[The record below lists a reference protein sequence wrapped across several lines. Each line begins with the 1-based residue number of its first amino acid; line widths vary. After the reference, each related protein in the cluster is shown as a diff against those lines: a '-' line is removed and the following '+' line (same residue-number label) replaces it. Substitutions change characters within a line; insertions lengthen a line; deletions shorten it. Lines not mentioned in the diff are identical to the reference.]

1 MIIHASKCCQKTSR
15 RGEIVLDVWN
25 LKGGQLKVL
34 SSQEIEEIH
43 QRALDVLQQ
52 VGCFFENEEALT
64 IFKQHGAIVDSS
76 TGIVK
81 LPRNMVEEAIRLTPS
96 SMLLAARDPKND
108 IHAEGDRVYF
118 GPGTMPIKVRDLETG
133 EIRRGTLKDCEDFAR
148 LIDALEHIHFF
159 KGMITPSDVNSKIIE
174 LYMAS
179 AAFNNCT
186 KQISQSPFS
195 PQGAMDLYRMG
206 VAVAGGEDA
215 FKQRPMIIINMLAVS
230 PLQWSRDNVQSII
243 SLSRCNCPV
252 IIGSEPQGG
261 TTGPAPIAGQVMLN
275 VAETLAGITLAQ
287 LVQPNLPVMWGNVGS
302 ISDMR
307 SGLFAS
313 GAVELGLINAAM
325 NQMAKYYKIPTY
337 STGGMSDSKI
347 SDAQAGVEKS
357 LQILTVALAGGN
369 YIHDAAGLMESC
381 LLCSYEQYV
390 IDNEMLGMVA
400 RILEGVR
407 VTPETLSFDQI
418 KKIGPRGNFM
428 GLRHTLDHI
437 RTEHYLPRL
446 FDRST
451 YDNWKERGEKDIRE
465 VAREKAREILATHQ
479 VPPLPQEVQDE
490 LKSIL
495 SRAEATYAK

>member
-1 MIIHASKCCQKTSR
+1 MDT
-15 RGEIVLDVWN
+15 WN
-25 LKGGQLKVL
+25 LKGGQLNIL
-34 SSQEIEEIH
+34 TQSEIEEIH
-43 QRALDVLQQ
+43 QRALDVLQE
-52 VGCFFENEEALT
+52 VGCFFESEQALAILAKHGAVIDHSTRVAKLPPNMIEEAL
-64 IFKQHGAIVDSS
+64 
-76 TGIVK
+76 
-81 LPRNMVEEAIRLTPS
+81 RLCPS
-96 SMLLAARDPKND
+96 SMLLAARDPKRD
-108 IHAEGDRVYF
+108 IHAEGNRVYF
-118 GPGTMPIKVRDLETG
+118 GPGTLPVKVRDLETG
-133 EIRRGTLKDCEDFAR
+133 EIRMGKLTDCQDFAR
-148 LIDALEHIHFF
+148 LIDALEFIHFF
-159 KGMITPSDVNSKIIE
+159 KGMITPRDVNPKLAE
-174 LYMAS
+174 LYILD
-179 AAFNNCT
+179 AAYNNTT
-186 KQISQSPFS
+186 KQVSQTPFS
-195 PQGAMDLYRMG
+195 ANGALDMYRMG
-206 VAVAGGEDA
+206 VAVAGGEEA
-215 FKQRPMIIINMLAVS
+215 FKQRPMVLINMLAVS
-230 PLQWSRDNVQSII
+230 PLQWGKENLDSIVALAKV
-243 SLSRCNCPV
+243 SCPM

-261 TTGPAPIAGQVMLN
+261 TTGPAPLAGQVLLN

-287 LVQPNLPVMWGNVGS
+287 LVQPSVPVMWGNVGS

-325 NQMAKYYKIPTY
+325 NQMATFYRLPTY

-400 RILEGVR
+400 RILEGIK

-418 KKIGPRGNFM
+418 KEAGPRGNFM

-437 RTEHYLPRL
+437 KKEHYLPRL

-451 YDNWKERGEKDIRE
+451 YDTWEERGAKDIRE

-479 VPPLPQEVQDE
+479 VEPLPKEVQEE
-490 LKSIL
+490 LSAVIGN
-495 SRAEATYAK
+495 AEETYGK